1 MDADA
6 VGNVHGPA
14 RADQVVAMCA
24 PGPQFSPAVGRIRTS
39 PPGMLAFA
47 SKWSGGSSA
56 LRWQHYRLT
65 TAAAACSQPKV
76 CTCRARL
83 AIYLT

>member
-1 MDADA
+1 
-6 VGNVHGPA
+6 
-14 RADQVVAMCA
+14 
-24 PGPQFSPAVGRIRTS
+24 
-39 PPGMLAFA
+39 MLAFA